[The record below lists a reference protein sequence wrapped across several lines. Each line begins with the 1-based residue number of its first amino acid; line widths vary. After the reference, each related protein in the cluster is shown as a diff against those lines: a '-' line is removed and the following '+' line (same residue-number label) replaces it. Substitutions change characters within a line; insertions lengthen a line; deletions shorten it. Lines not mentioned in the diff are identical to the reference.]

1 VALTAEL
8 IALCTGARQTCML
21 GIPLSLWR
29 GHIGCAGR
37 NRLDL
42 VSNAENL

>member
-1 VALTAEL
+1 V

-29 GHIGCAGR
+29 GHIGCAG
-37 NRLDL
+37 
-42 VSNAENL
+42 